1 MLVFYAD
8 MVGSVSAAG
17 TYWASLGGLTGPPDP
32 LVAVV
37 TMTLLWLW
45 WQKVYTYHPRSHR
58 GRRFAEIVWCTPR
71 PDLPVVPPGLRSVV
85 ADFMGKSGGSEG
97 GVGGL
102 RSPTFE
108 LGEQTAPRTMAC
120 GRGRE
125 RGLRAGGSRQLPEV
139 DERFGLDLL
148 MVHERMTV
156 PPGQGTDARCNIFL
170 AFGQEENGGDCGLA
184 PRSGIGKWQ
193 TTICLPLKRSGRLPN
208 PTFGKPIGLADALPR
223 ERTLSGNVDTLEA
236 HRCGLTL
243 SGQRGRGFPPNSI
256 NLSLPTHFRSSGR
269 AERTLFCVF
278 VFQVP
283 CVLGGYRETAFKA
296 KLRQSSHRA
305 AVCALCCAV
314 CCASL
319 CLVCLRVPTYVSQQ
333 GGYICSSDES
343 CATSVLRYY
352 SSALCA
358 RVRLRTPTQQGGDAQ
373 ESGVSAVHVS
383 RNSGTFQNVLEG
395 FDATQRSGRA
405 AIDSRNIPEGS
416 AKQRTAMTEIAEKAG
431 TSGQNPDEKREPVP
445 TNWEEREAASTT
457 TAEAMETGAPAA
469 AAAEIGAKRARDE
482 AEESGEE
489 EAPTRTKVLIRGA
502 EAEAET
508 PKKTGEKSGD
518 SRQLQPG
525 QGWRIEAARRR
536 IFTALKKITE
546 ATNRETTGKLTFRRD
561 DQRQVREAQDEI
573 QEAVSDMLME
583 VVLAREER
591 VLQVRLQRMEATAGR
606 DTRGPSQK
614 KLDQLREDLAKEAG
628 VEPPARKGAQPP
640 TEEWETVGK
649 KKVAKKT
656 QGGPPKGA
664 QQQGGPTEGAQSE
677 GAPTKGAKPQVGAA
691 KGAPT
696 KGAQHRGAPTIGAQ
710 PQGGPTRGAQPQGGP
725 TNGAQ
730 SQGGQ
735 KMTYAQRLKARVEE
749 VHETVVAAESGCG
762 LKNVLQQVDIK
773 VIGGPVAQMSTRKD
787 GNFARGRE

>member
-1 MLVFYAD
+1 
-8 MVGSVSAAG
+8 
-17 TYWASLGGLTGPPDP
+17 
-32 LVAVV
+32 
-37 TMTLLWLW
+37 
-45 WQKVYTYHPRSHR
+45 
-58 GRRFAEIVWCTPR
+58 
-71 PDLPVVPPGLRSVV
+71 
-85 ADFMGKSGGSEG
+85 
-97 GVGGL
+97 
-102 RSPTFE
+102 
-108 LGEQTAPRTMAC
+108 
-120 GRGRE
+120 
-125 RGLRAGGSRQLPEV
+125 
-139 DERFGLDLL
+139 
-148 MVHERMTV
+148 
-156 PPGQGTDARCNIFL
+156 
-170 AFGQEENGGDCGLA
+170 
-184 PRSGIGKWQ
+184 
-193 TTICLPLKRSGRLPN
+193 
-208 PTFGKPIGLADALPR
+208 
-223 ERTLSGNVDTLEA
+223 
-236 HRCGLTL
+236 
-243 SGQRGRGFPPNSI
+243 
-256 NLSLPTHFRSSGR
+256 
-269 AERTLFCVF
+269 
-278 VFQVP
+278 
-283 CVLGGYRETAFKA
+283 
-296 KLRQSSHRA
+296 
-305 AVCALCCAV
+305 
-314 CCASL
+314 
-319 CLVCLRVPTYVSQQ
+319 
-333 GGYICSSDES
+333 
-343 CATSVLRYY
+343 
-352 SSALCA
+352 
-358 RVRLRTPTQQGGDAQ
+358 
-373 ESGVSAVHVS
+373 
-383 RNSGTFQNVLEG
+383 
-395 FDATQRSGRA
+395 
-405 AIDSRNIPEGS
+405 
-416 AKQRTAMTEIAEKAG
+416 MTEIAEKAG

-696 KGAQHRGAPTIGAQ
+696 KGAQHRGAPTRGAQ
-710 PQGGPTRGAQPQGGP
+710 PQGAPTRGAQPQGGP

-773 VIGGPVAQMSTRKD
+773 AIGGPVAQMSTRKD
-787 GNFARGRE
+787 GSVVLACKSKEQKEKLEQELRKREGVTVRDIPRMNPTLTLTGLEAHWSAEEVVADVHQKNDWLHGGQPLEEFRKSFAFLTRRKCQNERRQNMVFAVEPKIHHDAMERGKVVVGLTLCFVTEEIRVKQCFRCHRFGHMAKECTNKELCFKCGKEGHRKSECGAEAKRCPNCIRARRGQTNHCATDRKCPELQRRMQLKASRTARI